1 MEGTLVGGRSF
12 LARGGRALSGAIVA
26 GSLVGRFG
34 LKPSASIA
42 TPLLATGD
50 LAALRAAY
58 AGTDVNRLIA
68 LFLPRVKWYGVGA
81 PDPG

>member
-1 MEGTLVGGRSF
+1 MEGTLVGRRSF
-12 LARGGRALSGAIVA
+12 LARGGRALGGAIVA

-34 LKPSASIA
+34 LRPSAASA
-42 TPLLATGD
+42 TPFPATGD

-58 AGTDVNRLIA
+58 VGTDVNRLIA
-68 LFLPRVKWYGVGA
+68 LFHPRVKWYGVGA